1 MCVNIERNSQ
11 FLSALNIEL
20 LDSVFTKQTEYT
32 FAWVLS
38 RHFDY
43 ILLTHPRV
51 ASTL

>member
-11 FLSALNIEL
+11 FVYAVNIEL
-20 LDSVFTKQTEYT
+20 LDSVLTKEREYT

-38 RHFDY
+38 RYFDY